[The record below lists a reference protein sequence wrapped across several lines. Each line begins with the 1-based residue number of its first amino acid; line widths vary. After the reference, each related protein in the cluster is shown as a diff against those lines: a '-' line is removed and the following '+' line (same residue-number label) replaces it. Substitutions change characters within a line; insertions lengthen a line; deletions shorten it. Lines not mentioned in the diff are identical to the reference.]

1 MLKKFMGNREEASS
15 VFIPEKDENDSAR
28 FNAVP
33 GAYGASRPAAKSTRT
48 VIGENITI
56 KGDIRGSEDL
66 VIDGSMKGNIEL
78 EKNQL
83 TVGPKGRVE
92 AEIYADNVTISG
104 HLTGNIK
111 SRGKVVITREADFC
125 GEIKAGSLSVE
136 DGAYLKAVIE
146 LERPEQAAGADHAE
160 FQKSEA
166 GMDALPDDDDEA
178 YDADDNVVLL
188 SKKM

>member
-15 VFIPEKDENDSAR
+15 VFIPEKDEKDSAS
-28 FNAVP
+28 FNAVS

-146 LERPEQAAGADHAE
+146 LERPEQAAGVDYVE
-160 FQKSEA
+160 FQKSGT
-166 GMDALPDDDDEA
+166 GMDALSNDDEA
-178 YDADDNVVLL
+178 YDADDKVVML

>member
-15 VFIPEKDENDSAR
+15 VFIPEKDEKDSAS

-146 LERPEQAAGADHAE
+146 LERPEQAAGVDYVE
-160 FQKSEA
+160 FQKSGT
-166 GMDALPDDDDEA
+166 GMDALSNDDEA
-178 YDADDNVVLL
+178 YDADDKVVML